1 MGVPPTHRRCLNQ
14 YRLWGT
20 RDEPITSAVRALRGP
35 GQQLRLCVNLEA
47 PAHRLLSVTTM
58 TGETIGYIP
67 RPFARN
73 LASRIISGEQ
83 ALVTL
88 VSSSRAR
95 VRPVPLV
102 AVEFT
107 GTSDA
112 PEGRQHSASHGS
124 WVSAAVT
131 DAPQRSSPPSTV
143 PRDGCLAVFVT
154 AFSAVLHF
162 VMTHR

>member
-1 MGVPPTHRRCLNQ
+1 MGVQLMNDKCRTQ

-20 RDEPITSAVRALRGP
+20 RNEPITSAVRALRGP

-47 PAHRLLSVTTM
+47 TAHRLVSVTTM

-67 RPFARN
+67 RPFAPS

-107 GTSDA
+107 GTSDT

-124 WVSAAVT
+124 WVSTAVT
-131 DAPQRSSPPSTV
+131 DAPQRLSPPSTV
-143 PRDGCLAVFVT
+143 PRDGCLAAFVT
-154 AFSAVLHF
+154 AFSAVLHA
-162 VMTHR
+162 VTTHR